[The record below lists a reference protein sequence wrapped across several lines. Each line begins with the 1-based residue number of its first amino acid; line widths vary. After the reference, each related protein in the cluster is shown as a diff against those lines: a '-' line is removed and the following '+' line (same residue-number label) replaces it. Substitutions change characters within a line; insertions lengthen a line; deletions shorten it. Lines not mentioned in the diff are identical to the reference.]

1 MSSTVVPAAPIE
13 LGPNGK
19 PWLSNLTSTTTLDDP
34 VPDLLSPESALDDHE
49 GLDFV
54 REFYLPRSPSYSGSE
69 ADTESTIEQ
78 PLDTPSETNAD
89 STTEKDSNVSSES
102 DDEISINNIQITEQS
117 DFVIIAEDDS
127 TKEIYN
133 FFVSKAVLS
142 ISSPYFR
149 SLFQQHSP
157 NVELYAD
164 QLAEVR
170 GLGVKP
176 GELSIAG
183 DKIKLKGTPSA
194 FRSVLSILHFCPEA
208 NLLDI
213 NFESVRDIAFVAEQY
228 GWTKALQPWS
238 TSWLPIHSK
247 FALYSGYEDWL
258 YVAKVFGTEDR
269 VDELVNALSR
279 RCSFNGEKIS
289 RGFFTFSRVLHT
301 ELWPS
306 NLKDRILTLRQQ
318 RINHLQSCVRTLL
331 CVLRSRKNIE
341 LNFEICT
348 EPGGIRSGEL
358 WNRLCTSDHCHALAF
373 GSLLQ
378 SSDAIN
384 LKIAISDKEL
394 VWFGSADE
402 LEKRFQEFITITTLN
417 SIVSGHKCAIQDLK
431 ASLNK
436 CLAGETILDSKS
448 LARKLLQAVLP
459 PQGLATTPSSI

>member
-13 LGPNGK
+13 LGSDGEPG
-19 PWLSNLTSTTTLDDP
+19 LSNLTAMTTLDDP
-34 VPDLLSPESALDDHE
+34 VPDLLSTESALDDHE

-54 REFYLPRSPSYSGSE
+54 REFYLPRSPSDSSASSE
-69 ADTESTIEQ
+69 ADTDSTIEQ
-78 PLDTPSETNAD
+78 PLNTPSETNTD
-89 STTEKDSNVSSES
+89 STAEKDSNFASES

-117 DFVIIAEDDS
+117 DFVIIAEDS
-127 TKEIYN
+127 ATKEIYK
-133 FFVSKAVLS
+133 FYVSKAVLS

-183 DKIKLKGTPSA
+183 DRIKLKGTPSA

-247 FALYSGYEDWL
+247 FALYSGFEDWL
-258 YVAKVFGTEDR
+258 YVSKVFGTEDR

-279 RCSFNGEKIS
+279 RCSFDGEKIS
-289 RGFFTFSRVLHT
+289 RRFYTFSRVLHT

-306 NLKDRILTLRQQ
+306 DLK
-318 RINHLQSCVRTLL
+318 
-331 CVLRSRKNIE
+331 
-341 LNFEICT
+341 
-348 EPGGIRSGEL
+348 
-358 WNRLCTSDHCHALAF
+358 
-373 GSLLQ
+373 
-378 SSDAIN
+378 DAIN
-384 LKIAISDKEL
+384 MKIAISDKEL
-394 VWFGSADE
+394 VWSGSADD
-402 LEKRFQEFITITTLN
+402 LENRFQEFINITTLN

-431 ASLNK
+431 AS
-436 CLAGETILDSKS
+436 
-448 LARKLLQAVLP
+448 R
-459 PQGLATTPSSI
+459 ATAPRVSVYI

>member
-1 MSSTVVPAAPIE
+1 MSSMVVPAAPIE
-13 LGPNGK
+13 LGSNGE
-19 PWLSNLTSTTTLDDP
+19 PGLSNLTAMATLDDP

-89 STTEKDSNVSSES
+89 SMTEKDSNVSSES

-117 DFVIIAEDDS
+117 DFVIIAEDS
-127 TKEIYN
+127 ATKEIYN

-142 ISSPYFR
+142 ISSPYFK

-194 FRSVLSILHFCPEA
+194 FRSVLRILHFCPEA

-213 NFESVRDIAFVAEQY
+213 NFESLRDIAFVAEQY

-247 FALYSGYEDWL
+247 FVLYSGYEDWL
-258 YVAKVFGTEDR
+258 YVSKVFGTEDR
-269 VDELVNALSR
+269 VDELVDTLSR
-279 RCSFNGEKIS
+279 RCSLNEEKVS
-289 RGFFTFSRVLHT
+289 RSFCTFKRVLNT
-301 ELWPS
+301 ELWPT
-306 NLKDRILTLRQQ
+306 NLKDRILNLRQQ
-318 RINHLQSCVRTLL
+318 RINHLHSCVRTLL

-341 LNFEICT
+341 LNLEICT
-348 EPGGIRSGEL
+348 EPGGIRSDEL

-378 SSDAIN
+378 SSDAID

-394 VWFGSADE
+394 VWLGSTDE
-402 LEKRFQEFITITTLN
+402 LEKRFREYINIGTLN
-417 SIVSGHKCAIQDLK
+417 SIISGHKCAIQGLK

-436 CLAGETILDSKS
+436 CLAEETILDPKS
-448 LARKLLQAVLP
+448 LARKLLQTVLSA
-459 PQGLATTPSSI
+459 QGLASTPSSI